1 MRAARGGSRS
11 GVVAPCGLGDPG
23 SACGACVQV
32 GKQLAK
38 SKHKQD
44 CSLGEL
50 ICAQVAEVRTE
61 EAERAARVEAEALKE
76 LRREAQLQA
85 GRDRSLRQRKP
96 VRPAIKPDLAGVAP
110 CVARM
115 CSRGCTMRGARS
127 QGPIHVPRCV
137 ASFLA
142 HTSLEA
148 PRWLDPHCAARVP
161 RMAGN
166 PLRVTWPREGNGG
179 ATGASLLAQHDH
191 ARAVP

>member
-1 MRAARGGSRS
+1 M
-11 GVVAPCGLGDPG
+11 VAPCGLGDPG

-96 VRPAIKPDLAGVAP
+96 VRPAIKPDLAGVAS
-110 CVARM
+110 CV
-115 CSRGCTMRGARS
+115 GH
-127 QGPIHVPRCV
+127 IHVPRCV

-142 HTSLEA
+142 HTALEA

-166 PLRVTWPREGNGG
+166 PLRATWPREGNGG

-191 ARAVP
+191 ARAIP